1 MSMWTLNHML
11 RSNDYETK
19 INKTIGRLMCELVWE
34 TIKQE
39 VNWINNLIDH
49 YKSYLTQIVNLGN

>member
-1 MSMWTLNHML
+1 MWML
-11 RSNDYETK
+11 KRMLGSNEYETK
-19 INKTIGRLMCELVWE
+19 INKTIIRLMCELVCE

-49 YKSYLTQIVNLGN
+49 YKSYLIQIINLGN